1 MRASQSRRGGIL
13 FGLLLT
19 AFAMVCLVIAGG
31 LYLARNVRV
40 QTSQRVGGAD
50 VSIETPAGHLSV
62 RAHEGTGAAVSDVP
76 LYPGARQTKDSG
88 GGAVVEWTSGNGKGD
103 GGLSVSASS
112 MVTPDSV
119 DKVVDYY
126 KAQLPNWMI
135 VHERGCAVRMELD
148 QGGYKRIVGIKE
160 KYDGTHIAVAS
171 IGEPASN

>member
-31 LYLARNVRV
+31 LYLARNIRV
-40 QTSQRVGGAD
+40 QTSQRAGGAD

-62 RAHEGTGAAVSDVP
+62 RAHDGAGAAVSDVP
-76 LYPGARQTKDSG
+76 LYPGARHAKDSG
-88 GGAVVEWTSGNGKGD
+88 GGAVVEWTSGNGKDD

-119 DKVVDYY
+119 
-126 KAQLPNWMI
+126 
-135 VHERGCAVRMELD
+135 
-148 QGGYKRIVGIKE
+148 
-160 KYDGTHIAVAS
+160 
-171 IGEPASN
+171 